1 MPNDILSKIKN
12 NIENIFYYYETI
24 TDNSFLVNNLFIST
38 SVKDVLINDSSYVK
52 LLVSDRPLDSQL
64 IPIENI
70 NLLYYNNNNLDNF
83 DNIFND
89 TVAWLIDIPEN
100 FDEQQYLKN
109 NPEVAN
115 YYLPDAIN
123 MGFSDRQRI
132 YHHFL
137 LFYYRFLNDDQK
149 LWLQPVDIEFNEE
162 DYLSRYPKTENYYL
176 PWAEENGYS
185 KRQRLYHHYLRF
197 NQKYYSIHIEKTS
210 SHKKKYLV
218 TKSSYSYHKQKH
230 LTQDSN
236 ENKDK
241 IKCKL
246 LIKIPTLGRE
256 SKLLRTLESFQTNA
270 YSIEDIAFCISG
282 NTNDTTINNKSTINK
297 ILSFPNVHI
306 FFDNHQTK
314 IEAYNADINRFDF
327 DIVVAASDDMIVT
340 EKHYDRIIAQS
351 MNKYFTDLDGVLW
364 FDTGDNEKTDTLSI
378 VGKKY
383 YERFNYIYHTS
394 YQGYFCDDE
403 FTQIAYKLG
412 KIIRI
417 NKQIIRHDIAQH
429 LDMSD
434 DNTYLKSLVFG
445 ASDKAMYKIRKKMQF
460 NIPGA
465 NTLEYASLPD
475 IFFDDKRNKNETR
488 WPIYFTKY
496 DDPISVPE
504 LYILEKMDIDIANM
518 TAEEFLKFAPNYF
531 RDFRLLIPPIIH
543 QIWFGEISSEIKM
556 MMETFSK
563 EYTNKYP
570 GWRYIL
576 WTEEK
581 LNNLDMINK
590 DLFMKEK
597 KYDAKS
603 DIARLEILNRF
614 GGWYLDSD
622 FVWLG
627 DKPLSSLIS
636 VVKNGFIISYE
647 KNGTKTGS
655 RFLDKDT
662 TRVANGFLG
671 STISNP
677 IIAFI
682 IGQMRESYGV
692 NQNEGAVICSGPD
705 FVQSCLDSIS
715 GIDISILD
723 HKHFFPA
730 WWCLD
735 KQRNTSYDEHIQNTS
750 ISIAELGKKYPSSI
764 AYHMGF
770 TSKNEYSHGNEL

>member
-1 MPNDILSKIKN
+1 MHSNLFKSLLITKILDDEHFSYEILSEDCVLIDGLIITTDIYSVPINCRTNPTLLITKDVEPDRLR
-12 NIENIFYYYETI
+12 ENIKVI
-24 TDNSFLVNNLFIST
+24 
-38 SVKDVLINDSSYVK
+38 
-52 LLVSDRPLDSQL
+52 
-64 IPIENI
+64 
-70 NLLYYNNNNLDNF
+70 YYNNQLDTLETFKQKLIHQICWNV
-83 DNIFND
+83 NIPS
-89 TVAWLIDIPEN
+89 W
-100 FDEQQYLKN
+100 FDEKQYIKD

-115 YYLPDAIN
+115 YYLPDAIS

-149 LWLQPVDIEFNEE
+149 LWLQPVDIEFDEE
-162 DYLSRYPKTENYYL
+162 DYLSKNPKTENYYL

-197 NQKYYSIHIEKTS
+197 NQKYYRIHASKIS
-210 SHKKKYLV
+210 SNKKKYLV
-218 TKSSYSYHKQKH
+218 TKTNHYYHKQKN
-230 LTQDSN
+230 TI
-236 ENKDK
+236 ENNDKNK

-246 LIKIPTLGRE
+246 LIKIPTLGRATQ
-256 SKLLRTLESFQTNA
+256 LLRTLESFRVNA
-270 YSIEDIAFCISG
+270 YSIEDIAFCISS
-282 NTNDTTINNKSTINK
+282 NTNDTTINNKETIDK
-297 ILSFPNVHI
+297 IQSFPNTHI
-306 FFDNHQTK
+306 FFDNHKTK
-314 IEAYNADINRFDF
+314 IEAYNADIDRFDF
-327 DIVVAASDDMIVT
+327 DIAIIASDDMVVT
-340 EKHYDRIIAQS
+340 EKYYDRIITQS
-351 MNKYFTDLDGVLW
+351 MEKYFTDLDGVLW
-364 FDTGDNEKTDTLSI
+364 FDTGDNERTDTLSI

-383 YERFNYIYHTS
+383 YERFNYVYHTS

-429 LDMSD
+429 LDMSN

-460 NIPGA
+460 NIPGG
-465 NTLEYASLPD
+465 NTLEYQSLPD
-475 IFFDDKRNKNETR
+475 IFFDDKRNQNETR

-496 DDPISVPE
+496 DDPISAIE
-504 LYILEKMDIDIANM
+504 LYILEKMDIDVANM
-518 TAEEFLKFAPNYF
+518 TTEEFIKFAPNYF
-531 RDFRLLIPPIIH
+531 RNFRLLIPPIIH
-543 QIWFGEISSEIKM
+543 QIWLGDIPPEINS

-563 EYTNKYP
+563 EYIKKYP

-590 DLFMKEK
+590 DLFMQEK
-597 KYDAKS
+597 GHDARS

-627 DKPLSSLIS
+627 NKSLSSLMS
-636 VVKNGFIISYE
+636 LVKNGFIISYE
-647 KNGTKTGS
+647 KSGTKIGK
-655 RFLDKDT
+655 RLLNKDT

-671 STISNP
+671 ATISNP

-682 IGQMRESYGV
+682 IGQLRESYGI
-692 NQNEGAVICSGPD
+692 NHNEGPVVRSGPD

-715 GIDISILD
+715 RIDISILD
-723 HKHFFPA
+723 HKNFFPA

-735 KQRNTSYDEHIQNTS
+735 KHRNPNYDEHIGNTNKS
-750 ISIAELGKKYPSSI
+750 ISELGAMYPDSI
-764 AYHMGF
+764 AYHIGF
-770 TSKNEYSHGNEL
+770 TSKK

>member
-1 MPNDILSKIKN
+1 
-12 NIENIFYYYETI
+12 
-24 TDNSFLVNNLFIST
+24 
-38 SVKDVLINDSSYVK
+38 
-52 LLVSDRPLDSQL
+52 
-64 IPIENI
+64 
-70 NLLYYNNNNLDNF
+70 
-83 DNIFND
+83 
-89 TVAWLIDIPEN
+89 
-100 FDEQQYLKN
+100 
-109 NPEVAN
+109 
-115 YYLPDAIN
+115 
-123 MGFSDRQRI
+123 
-132 YHHFL
+132 
-137 LFYYRFLNDDQK
+137 
-149 LWLQPVDIEFNEE
+149 
-162 DYLSRYPKTENYYL
+162 
-176 PWAEENGYS
+176 
-185 KRQRLYHHYLRF
+185 
-197 NQKYYSIHIEKTS
+197 
-210 SHKKKYLV
+210 
-218 TKSSYSYHKQKH
+218 
-230 LTQDSN
+230 
-236 ENKDK
+236 
-241 IKCKL
+241 
-246 LIKIPTLGRE
+246 
-256 SKLLRTLESFQTNA
+256 
-270 YSIEDIAFCISG
+270 
-282 NTNDTTINNKSTINK
+282 
-297 ILSFPNVHI
+297 
-306 FFDNHQTK
+306 
-314 IEAYNADINRFDF
+314 
-327 DIVVAASDDMIVT
+327 
-340 EKHYDRIIAQS
+340 
-351 MNKYFTDLDGVLW
+351 
-364 FDTGDNEKTDTLSI
+364 
-378 VGKKY
+378 
-383 YERFNYIYHTS
+383 
-394 YQGYFCDDE
+394 
-403 FTQIAYKLG
+403 
-412 KIIRI
+412 
-417 NKQIIRHDIAQH
+417 
-429 LDMSD
+429 
-434 DNTYLKSLVFG
+434 
-445 ASDKAMYKIRKKMQF
+445 
-460 NIPGA
+460 
-465 NTLEYASLPD
+465 
-475 IFFDDKRNKNETR
+475 
-488 WPIYFTKY
+488 
-496 DDPISVPE
+496 
-504 LYILEKMDIDIANM
+504 MDIDIANM

>member
-1 MPNDILSKIKN
+1 MNYSLFKSLLINKILDDEHFSYEILSEDCILIDRLIITTDIDHIPINCHN
-12 NIENIFYYYETI
+12 NPTLLITMGVEPARLRENIKAI
-24 TDNSFLVNNLFIST
+24 
-38 SVKDVLINDSSYVK
+38 
-52 LLVSDRPLDSQL
+52 
-64 IPIENI
+64 
-70 NLLYYNNNNLDNF
+70 YYNTLETFKQTLIDQICWN
-83 DNIFND
+83 
-89 TVAWLIDIPEN
+89 IDIPSW
-100 FDEQQYLKN
+100 FDEKQYIKD

-162 DYLSRYPKTENYYL
+162 DYLSKNPKTENYYL

-197 NQKYYSIHIEKTS
+197 NQKYYHIHTQKKS
-210 SHKKKYLV
+210 SHQKKYLV
-218 TKSSYSYHKQKH
+218 TKTNHHYHKQKK
-230 LTQDSN
+230 SIENNN
-236 ENKDK
+236 ENK

-246 LIKIPTLGRE
+246 LIKIPTLGRATQ
-256 SKLLRTLESFQTNA
+256 LLRTLESFQVNA
-270 YSIEDIAFCISG
+270 NSIEDIAFCISG
-282 NTNDTTINNKSTINK
+282 NTNDTTINNKEIINK
-297 ILSFPNVHI
+297 IQSFPNTHI
-306 FFDNHQTK
+306 FFGNHRTK
-314 IEAYNADINRFDF
+314 IEAYNANIDLFDF
-327 DIVVAASDDMIVT
+327 DIVVVASDDMVAT
-340 EKHYDRIIAQS
+340 EKYYDSIIVKS
-351 MNKYFTDLDGVLW
+351 MERYFTDLDGVLW
-364 FDTGDNEKTDTLSI
+364 FDTGDNDRTDTLSI

-417 NKQIIRHDIAQH
+417 HKQIIRHDIAQH
-429 LDMSD
+429 LDMSN

-465 NTLEYASLPD
+465 NALEYQSLPD
-475 IFFDDKRNKNETR
+475 IFFEDKRNQNETR

-496 DDPISVPE
+496 DDPISATE
-504 LYILEKMDIDIANM
+504 LYILEKMDIDVANM
-518 TAEEFLKFAPNYF
+518 TTEEFIKFAPNYF
-531 RDFRLLIPPIIH
+531 RNFRLLIPPIIH
-543 QIWFGEISSEIKM
+543 QIWFGDIPPEINS

-563 EYTNKYP
+563 EYIKKYP

-590 DLFMKEK
+590 DLFMQEK
-597 KYDAKS
+597 RYDARS

-627 DKPLSSLIS
+627 DKSLSSLMS
-636 VVKNGFIISYE
+636 LVKNGFIISYE
-647 KNGTKTGS
+647 KSGTKIGKK
-655 RFLDKDT
+655 LLNKDT

-671 STISNP
+671 ATISNP

-682 IGQMRESYGV
+682 IGQLRESYGV
-692 NQNEGAVICSGPD
+692 NRNEGSVVRSGPD

-715 GIDISILD
+715 KIGISILD

-735 KQRNTSYDEHIQNTS
+735 KHRNPNYDEHIENTNKS
-750 ISIAELGKKYPSSI
+750 ITELGAMYPDSI
-764 AYHMGF
+764 AYHIGF
-770 TSKNEYSHGNEL
+770 TSKK